1 MRFAA
6 AFPALLSLLASELWA
21 GPAWGQTAAPAAPA
35 IRFVEAE
42 AAAGIAHVHHKP
54 VLDPKL
60 APIMP
65 WMTAI
70 GAAAAAGDFNN
81 DGWIDL
87 YLTDSQQ
94 GKPNRLYRNN
104 GNGTFT
110 DVAGAAGVAQLND
123 KDGVST
129 DCIWGDVDN
138 DGWAD
143 LYVVRW
149 GRDVLLHNNGD
160 GTFRDVTRERFR
172 RQDGSPGTD
181 WKNGAGA
188 IFFDYDLDGRL
199 DLYVGNYFADFDLTR
214 LETTRVMHDSFEAA
228 RNAGHNQLFHQE
240 PDGSF
245 RDVAPA
251 LGVDDTGWTLAVGAA
266 DVDNDGW
273 PDLYVAN
280 DFGTDKLFLNRRD
293 GTFKDVS
300 VEALGVDTKKGM
312 NVDFGDFNADG
323 WLDIYV
329 TNITTPRYVR
339 EGNMLWLNNGLGKD
353 GKLTFTDVGAEA
365 GVAMGGWAWGAR
377 FFDADNDGDLDL
389 FCANGFISAGA
400 GDYWPDIVAWRSKPH
415 QPIDALSWPPIG
427 DKSFSGF
434 EPDRFWRNVDRSS
447 FVEEAAAVGLASTR
461 DGRGVVAFDYDN
473 DGDLDLYVANQG
485 QAGQLFRNETSH
497 SGHWLELTLRGAP
510 KAAANRDAVGARIT
524 VTLAGAKLIRERD
537 GGNGYAGQSDPRVHF
552 GLGDATAVP
561 RLEILWPDGGV
572 QEWTNVA
579 ADQDFIAQQDSA
591 RYVRPA
597 RTKPPQNKALP
608 KAKK

>member
-1 MRFAA
+1 
-6 AFPALLSLLASELWA
+6 
-21 GPAWGQTAAPAAPA
+21 
-35 IRFVEAE
+35 
-42 AAAGIAHVHHKP
+42 
-54 VLDPKL
+54 
-60 APIMP
+60 
-65 WMTAI
+65 
-70 GAAAAAGDFNN
+70 
-81 DGWIDL
+81 
-87 YLTDSQQ
+87 
-94 GKPNRLYRNN
+94 
-104 GNGTFT
+104 
-110 DVAGAAGVAQLND
+110 
-123 KDGVST
+123 
-129 DCIWGDVDN
+129 
-138 DGWAD
+138 
-143 LYVVRW
+143 
-149 GRDVLLHNNGD
+149 
-160 GTFRDVTRERFR
+160 
-172 RQDGSPGTD
+172 
-181 WKNGAGA
+181 
-188 IFFDYDLDGRL
+188 
-199 DLYVGNYFADFDLTR
+199 VGNYFADFDLTR
-214 LETTRVMHDSFEAA
+214 LATTRIMHDSFEAS

-251 LGVDDTGWTLAVGAA
+251 LGVDDAGWTLAAGAA

-300 VEALGVDTKKGM
+300 AEALGIDTKKGM
-312 NVDFGDFNADG
+312 NVDFGDFNGDG
-323 WLDIYV
+323 WLDVYV
-329 TNITTPRYVR
+329 TNISTPRYVR
-339 EGNMLWLNNGLGKD
+339 EGNMLWLNNGVGKD
-353 GKLTFTDVGAEA
+353 GKLSFTDVGAEA

-389 FCANGFISAGA
+389 FCANGFISAGE

-461 DGRGVVAFDYDN
+461 DSRGVVAFDYDN

-497 SGHWLELTLRGAP
+497 RGHWLELTLRGAP
-510 KAAANRDAVGARIT
+510 VAATNRDAVGARIT

-552 GLGDATAVP
+552 GLGDATAV
-561 RLEILWPDGGV
+561 RHLEILWPDGGV
-572 QEWTNVA
+572 QEWANVA
-579 ADQDFIAQQDSA
+579 ADQDFVVQQDPA

-597 RTKPPQNKALP
+597 RTKPERRRPAS
-608 KAKK
+608 

>member
-1 MRFAA
+1 MCFTAA
-6 AFPALLSLLASELWA
+6 LPALWSLLV
-21 GPAWGQTAAPAAPA
+21 PATPA
-35 IRFVEAE
+35 IHFVAAE

-70 GAAAAAGDFNN
+70 GAAAAAGDFNK

-110 DVAGAAGVAQLND
+110 DIAGPAGVARLND
-123 KDGVST
+123 KDGIST
-129 DCIWGDVDN
+129 DCLWGDVDN
-138 DGWAD
+138 DGWPD

-149 GRDVLLHNNGD
+149 GRNVLLHNNGD

-172 RQDGSPGTD
+172 RRDGSPGTD

-214 LETTRVMHDSFEAA
+214 LTTTRVMHDSFEAS

-251 LGVDDTGWTLAVGAA
+251 LGVDDAGWTLAVGSA

-293 GTFKDVS
+293 GTFKDAS
-300 VEALGVDTKKGM
+300 AEALGIDTKKGM
-312 NVDFGDFNADG
+312 NVDFGDFNGDG
-323 WLDIYV
+323 WLDVYV
-329 TNITTPRYVR
+329 TNISTPRYVR
-339 EGNMLWLNNGLGKD
+339 EGNMLWLNNGVGKD
-353 GKLTFTDVGAEA
+353 GKLSFTDVGVEA
-365 GVAMGGWAWGAR
+365 GLAMGGG
-377 FFDADNDGDLDL
+377 
-389 FCANGFISAGA
+389 
-400 GDYWPDIVAWRSKPH
+400 
-415 QPIDALSWPPIG
+415 
-427 DKSFSGF
+427 
-434 EPDRFWRNVDRSS
+434 
-447 FVEEAAAVGLASTR
+447 
-461 DGRGVVAFDYDN
+461 GRGLGGGGWGRA
-473 DGDLDLYVANQG
+473 L
-485 QAGQLFRNETSH
+485 
-497 SGHWLELTLRGAP
+497 LR
-510 KAAANRDAVGARIT
+510 RR
-524 VTLAGAKLIRERD
+524 
-537 GGNGYAGQSDPRVHF
+537 
-552 GLGDATAVP
+552 
-561 RLEILWPDGGV
+561 
-572 QEWTNVA
+572 
-579 ADQDFIAQQDSA
+579 
-591 RYVRPA
+591 
-597 RTKPPQNKALP
+597 
-608 KAKK
+608 